1 MSRTLSPPGTIVG
14 RTAGHVATACPL
26 LGGLQERERMREG
39 DGRERRGENKMR
51 SRRTNT
57 WTSGSSRDIKD
68 NSKPESKA
76 ATDSRQ

>member
-1 MSRTLSPPGTIVG
+1 
-14 RTAGHVATACPL
+14 
-26 LGGLQERERMREG
+26 MREG